1 MPTHNCDSS
10 SPERKFQMLTKS
22 LSKDFINY
30 KALAWMVAA
39 SAAISLAILN
49 RWVVTPLGVKSFG
62 RVWQY
67 YGSWFDFGFHR
78 RGLVGTVLTETG
90 LNRLVLNE
98 YLFAY
103 MFYGLFLVAGYFLVI
118 KFIISN
124 KNLRANNVLSF
135 CVLFSPATFL
145 HFAYST
151 GCQDLILF
159 VLLLVAVFFVQSALA
174 LSLVVVSGVLVHELF
189 IFMLPG
195 IFILKFLGRTPPT
208 GRLNR
213 NFVVPAIAALVAV
226 VAVTTVGRLAVD
238 ASTYEAVMAERMPS
252 AAYQHGLWSG
262 YFEVASTIESNTS
275 LPGQVF
281 SSLWVNRWYLLVS
294 TVYAFFVACIVAWY
308 LKANA
313 FHKILT
319 FTAITFPLLT
329 TFVAGDYHR
338 WASISACLGIV
349 GMLLLTA
356 QGKLIIPK
364 MALVLLTF
372 FSVFAPFG
380 SAELERP
387 FPMHQFIL
395 ERLMR

>member
-1 MPTHNCDSS
+1 
-10 SPERKFQMLTKS
+10 
-22 LSKDFINY
+22 
-30 KALAWMVAA
+30 MVAA

-49 RWVVTPLGVKSFG
+49 RWVFTTLGVKSFG
-62 RVWQY
+62 RIWQY

-103 MFYGLFLVAGYFLVI
+103 IFYGLFLATGYFLVI

-124 KNLRANNVLSF
+124 ENLRANNVLSF

-151 GCQDLILF
+151 GNHDLILF
-159 VLLLVAVFFVQSALA
+159 VLLMVAVFFVQSAFA

-195 IFILKFLGRTPPT
+195 IFMLKHIVRIPATS
-208 GRLNR
+208 RLNR
-213 NFVVPAIAALVAV
+213 AFVVPAIAALVAI
-226 VAVTTVGRLAVD
+226 VAVATVGKLAVD
-238 ASTYEAVMAERMPS
+238 ASTYEAVMAQRLPS
-252 AAYQHGLWSG
+252 AKNQHPFWSG
-262 YFEVASTIESNTS
+262 YYEVTSTIQTNNEMSKE
-275 LPGQVF
+275 VF
-281 SSLWVNRWYLLVS
+281 YWVNRWYVLVP

-308 LKANA
+308 LKSNA

-329 TFVAGDYHR
+329 TFVATDYYR
-338 WASISACLGIV
+338 WVSISACMGIV

-364 MALVLLTF
+364 MAIVLLAI
-372 FSVFAPFG
+372 FSVLAPFG
-380 SAELERP
+380 SAALDWP
-387 FPMHQFIL
+387 FPIHQFIL
-395 ERLMR
+395 EKIMR